1 MVIDICNNIHSM
13 NIVSTVDI
21 YTLNNVQ
28 VSDYSMETFFS
39 FVVVPECVNM

>member
-28 VSDYSMETFFS
+28 VSDYSMEKFFS